1 MHISGIINLVAHNK
15 PVFKGLSG
23 IIKNQFRYGENKC
36 DFYFQ
41 NSTVSLYKK
50 NCVLCTVQVKK
61 LQIRD

>member
-1 MHISGIINLVAHNK
+1 MPISGIINLVAHNK

-50 NCVLCTVQVKK
+50 IAYCAQCK
-61 LQIRD
+61 